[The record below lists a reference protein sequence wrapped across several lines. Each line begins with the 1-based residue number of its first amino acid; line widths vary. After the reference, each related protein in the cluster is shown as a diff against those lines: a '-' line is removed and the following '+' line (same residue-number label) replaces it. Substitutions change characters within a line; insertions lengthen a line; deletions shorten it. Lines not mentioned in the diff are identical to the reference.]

1 MFSKE
6 IFGQRILELRKRYDE
21 TQAALGE
28 VLGIGKNQISE
39 IERGNATTTAERI
52 ALICQH
58 YGVSADY
65 LLGLTDD
72 PVPKHAPKEQV
83 REKAPLAK
91 ELSAEG

>member
-6 IFGQRILELRKRYDE
+6 LFGQRISKIRTSQNE
-21 TQAALGE
+21 TQAALAE
-28 VLGIGKNQISE
+28 ILGVKKNQVSE
-39 IERGNATTTAERI
+39 IERGNRTTSAERI

-72 PVPKHAPKEQV
+72 PTPKYFQNK
-83 REKAPLAK
+83 
-91 ELSAEG
+91 

>member
-6 IFGQRILELRKRYDE
+6 LFGQRISKIRTSQNE
-21 TQAALGE
+21 TPAALAE
-28 VLGIGKNQISE
+28 ILGVKKNQVSE
-39 IERGNATTTAERI
+39 IERGNRTTSAERI

-72 PVPKHAPKEQV
+72 PTPKYFQNN
-83 REKAPLAK
+83 
-91 ELSAEG
+91 

>member
-6 IFGQRILELRKRYDE
+6 LFGRRISELRKTRSE
-21 TQAALGE
+21 TQAALSE
-28 VLGIGKNQISE
+28 ILGVKKNQISE
-39 IERGNATTTAERI
+39 IERGNRTTSAERI

-72 PVPKHAPKEQV
+72 PVPKYG
-83 REKAPLAK
+83 
-91 ELSAEG
+91 AERSD